1 MDQTGLLKRNEKI
14 FLKNATTEIDSLVN
28 SYNRMIDDLEVSA
41 SKLAKSE
48 RESAWQ
54 EMARQVAHEIK
65 NPLTPMRLTIQSFQ
79 QNFNHKDPKNINK
92 INELSNTLIQQ
103 IDTMSQVA
111 TAFSD
116 FATLPKTKIEK
127 CNLVKI
133 TKQAIGLFKEFN
145 ISFKYNSDKIIHQ
158 FDKNQ
163 WIRVITNLIK
173 NSIQSI
179 EQNIKPKIK
188 IEMNSNNKITRIKII
203 DNGQGISKELGE
215 KIFEPKF
222 TTKTSG
228 MGLGLGIVK
237 NIIDS
242 NNGSIS
248 FNSNLKKGTTFII
261 ELKK

>member
-1 MDQTGLLKRNEKI
+1 
-14 FLKNATTEIDSLVN
+14 
-28 SYNRMIDDLEVSA
+28 
-41 SKLAKSE
+41 
-48 RESAWQ
+48 
-54 EMARQVAHEIK
+54 MARQVAHEIK

-79 QNFNHKDPKNINK
+79 QNFNHKDPENIKK
-92 INELSNTLIQQ
+92 INNLSNTLIQQ

-116 FATLPKTKIEK
+116 FASLPKAKMEK

-133 TKQAIGLFKEFN
+133 TKKAIGLFKEFN
-145 ISFKYNSDKIIHQ
+145 ISFKYSSNKIIHK

-163 WIRVITNLIK
+163 WIRVVTNLIK

-179 EQNIKPKIK
+179 QENTKPKIK
-188 IEMNSNNKITRIKII
+188 IEMNSNDKYTKILII
-203 DNGQGISKELGE
+203 DNGQGISQELGE
-215 KIFEPKF
+215 KVFEPKF

-237 NIIDS
+237 NILDS
-242 NNGSIS
+242 NNGKIS

>member
-1 MDQTGLLKRNEKI
+1 M
-14 FLKNATTEIDSLVN
+14 
-28 SYNRMIDDLEVSA
+28 
-41 SKLAKSE
+41 
-48 RESAWQ
+48 
-54 EMARQVAHEIK
+54 
-65 NPLTPMRLTIQSFQ
+65 
-79 QNFNHKDPKNINK
+79 
-92 INELSNTLIQQ
+92 
-103 IDTMSQVA
+103 
-111 TAFSD
+111 
-116 FATLPKTKIEK
+116 EK

-179 EQNIKPKIK
+179 EESIKPEIK

-215 KIFEPKF
+215 KVFEPKF